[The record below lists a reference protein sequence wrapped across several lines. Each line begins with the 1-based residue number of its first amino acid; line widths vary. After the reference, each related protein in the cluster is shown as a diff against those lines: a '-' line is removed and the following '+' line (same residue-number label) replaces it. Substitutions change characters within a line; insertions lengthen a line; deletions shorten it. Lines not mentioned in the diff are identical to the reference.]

1 MPKTPLALMIAA
13 SLLFATSACQP
24 PPAKPA
30 SDKLEVANNSD
41 KPKPSAA
48 IQTIDETKTEP
59 LVEVKTPK
67 ALTKA
72 FVALSETKLTN
83 ELICTKLNDT
93 MQQID
98 NKSKFEDIH
107 TIQRQLEVCL
117 PTTGNSEILQ
127 WLAEYQAL
135 YGRFLSINQPVN
147 EQSFYTLMNLA
158 ERGEKF
164 PLAALKKVTPR
175 IRYLI
180 SLVESNADV
189 NVLYLGKGDYTFH
202 HDLKAMA
209 DLFTPYLPKD
219 QSAFIQRLATDNQ
232 SVFWHDATIA
242 VPFDQV
248 LERAIFWQ
256 DYIQRYPNGYAIEDA
271 KSLFAIYRYLLF
283 FGSENT
289 QWTDDELREFR
300 DPAQQQAIN
309 QLAQSANSQLA
320 QDAQGL
326 IDFMALSA
334 SQRQK
339 KYPAP
344 SKNDNGDK
352 LDKRQKAKYQL
363 AAALQ
368 IASPWQSDHK
378 SDYKNCFTGIV
389 CVDSS
394 TS

>member
-289 QWTDDELREFR
+289 QWTDDELREFY
-300 DPAQQQAIN
+300 DPADQQAISKLSERPN
-309 QLAQSANSQLA
+309 STLAK
-320 QDAQGL
+320 DAQIL
-326 IDFMALSA
+326 VDFMALST
-334 SQRQK
+334 SQRQQ
-339 KYPAP
+339 KYPSAT
-344 SKNDNGDK
+344 KDNNGDK
-352 LDKRQKAKYQL
+352 LNARQKANNQL

-368 IASPWQSDHK
+368 ITSPWQTN
-378 SDYKNCFTGIV
+378 YKNCFEGIV
-389 CVDSS
+389 CVDSLRK
-394 TS
+394 